1 MEHQVREFL
10 SRIGRKG
17 GKASRR
23 TLDPAT
29 ARRMVRLREARRAF
43 AKFRTQCFWSYRPDY
58 RIGYDDIPWVAQ
70 QLMKHG
76 GREAWD
82 VGAKLCP

>member
-1 MEHQVREFL
+1 MKDEVREFL

-23 TLDPAT
+23 TLDPEM
-29 ARRMVRLREARRAF
+29 ARRMVLLREARRAF
-43 AKFRTQCFWSYRPDY
+43 VKFRTQCFWSYRPDY
-58 RIGYDDIPWVAQ
+58 KIGFEDISWVAQ

-82 VGAKLCP
+82 AGAKLCR

>member
-1 MEHQVREFL
+1 MKPEVHQFL

-23 TLDPAT
+23 TLDPET

-43 AKFRTQCFWSYRPDY
+43 RIFRAQCFWSCAPDY
-58 RIGYDDIPWVAQ
+58 RIGFEDIPWVAQ

-76 GREAWD
+76 GRAAWEA
-82 VGAKLCP
+82 GARLCP